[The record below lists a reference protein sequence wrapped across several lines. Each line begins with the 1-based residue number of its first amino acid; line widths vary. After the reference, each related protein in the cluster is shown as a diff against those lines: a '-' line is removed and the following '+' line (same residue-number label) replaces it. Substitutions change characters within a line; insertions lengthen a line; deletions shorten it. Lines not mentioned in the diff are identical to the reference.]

1 MISAYSSFET
11 IDHNHPLLVNLMI
24 DSNAD
29 TSIWNKRLLEA
40 SSQTPKKQLDTIL
53 SQYLPKRL
61 ADTILHEQFP

>member
-1 MISAYSSFET
+1 
-11 IDHNHPLLVNLMI
+11 MI